1 MAQGLGE
8 NLDINIG
15 VNVTGLPQIQQVQTR
30 MKNLN
35 NTIQKSTSQYNAN
48 VVATNKWAKG
58 ALQQAGYQIGDYAVQ
73 VANGTSRMQ
82 AFGQQGSQLL
92 GIFGPV
98 GAVLG
103 AAVAIFSAFGVAA
116 QRSGKS
122 AKTAAEGIDELAS
135 ATSKLQSLNQQSTA
149 SFSALRDEYG
159 ALTDRAR
166 SLLKIQREIAEVKA
180 IKAFGQAT
188 STIIKSG
195 LSGFDTLNEVMIRG
209 SQEYRDKMEALKASE
224 LENQIAANEA
234 ATKYNEI
241 LESTIK
247 SLEDELLEITK
258 IQDNLKN
265 LADFMGVTEE
275 SAKDIA
281 VALSNVSAAKGAKEQ
296 AKAMADLAKSIYQ
309 STDGLQNS
317 TEGARTLYDQ
327 LLLAALEGLNLSA
340 AIEAGEEPTKKTAKA
355 ASSLSKELSG
365 AALAAQSMAR
375 ALASAPNFLSDMKG
389 RAAVMAA
396 EIGAISAGLSEAA
409 ASSAAFRR
417 ERELHYNLESAT
429 HFEQRQIIEQNI
441 EAEVRQ
447 FEANQRLNATLT
459 DMRGLYKD
467 VGKAGGGAMEKIKQ
481 SVSALTPE
489 MQRLKDLNKSIEGA
503 FETGFMSIIDGTS
516 SVADAFRSMASS
528 IIKELYRVFV
538 VKRITGFIS
547 DAIGFAALPAGGTYT
562 GSFGLPSFSGGGYT
576 GAGERAG
583 GLDGKGGFMAML
595 HPRETVVDHTKGQ
608 GGGVIVNQTINVST
622 GVQQTVR
629 TEIKQL
635 MPQIADAA
643 KSAVVDAKLR
653 GGSYGRAFA

>member
-58 ALQQAGYQIGDYAVQ
+58 ALQQAGYQVGDFAVQ
-73 VANGTSRMQ
+73 VANGTSAVQ
-82 AFGQQGSQLL
+82 AFGQQGSQFL
-92 GIFGPV
+92 GIFGPM
-98 GAVLG
+98 GAVIGAVVAIASAVGVAFQKAGNGAKEAAEKTVDLG
-103 AAVAIFSAFGVAA
+103 AA
-116 QRSGKS
+116 
-122 AKTAAEGIDELAS
+122 
-135 ATSKLQSLNQQSTA
+135 
-149 SFSALRDEYG
+149 FSALERIDSIKIGENLSRPAKEAAKEYQNLINLMHEAAREQRDAALGAVISGMQQSKEYEKIE
-159 ALTDRAR
+159 AR
-166 SLLKIQREIAEVKA
+166 LSRIGQNRNKINEKQAKEAEDFFATQEDLLKVQ
-180 IKAFGQAT
+180 Q
-188 STIIKSG
+188 
-195 LSGFDTLNEVMIRG
+195 L
-209 SQEYRDKMEALKASE
+209 
-224 LENQIAANEA
+224 IAAAAGQTRQEA
-234 ATKYNEI
+234 AQN
-241 LESTIK
+241 LEKSISTLQTLGLMTPELRQQLDAYAKQAGLLTVVKKKIDDAN
-247 SLEDELLEITK
+247 SATED
-258 IQDNLKN
+258 
-265 LADFMGVTEE
+265 
-275 SAKDIA
+275 
-281 VALSNVSAAKGAKEQ
+281 AAK
-296 AKAMADLAKSIYQ
+296 S
-309 STDGLQNS
+309 
-317 TEGARTLYDQ
+317 
-327 LLLAALEGLNLSA
+327 
-340 AIEAGEEPTKKTAKA
+340 
-355 ASSLSKELSG
+355 ASSLSKQLSG

-409 ASSAAFRR
+409 ASSAAFRK

-467 VGKAGGGAMEKIKQ
+467 VGNAGGGAMGKIKKG
-481 SVSALTPE
+481 VEALTPE

-528 IIKELYRVFV
+528 IIKELYRIFV
-538 VKRITGFIS
+538 VKRITGLIS

-562 GSFGLPSFSGGGYT
+562 GSFGLPSFPSGDGGGYT
-576 GAGERAG
+576 GNGARAG

-595 HPRETVVDHTKGQ
+595 HPRETILDHTKGQ

-643 KSAVVDAKLR
+643 KSAVVDAKRR